1 VTARLAPTR
10 VNLLRAR
17 RRLAQVLR
25 GTALLKRKR
34 EALVRELFRLARPA
48 ADARVRIAEGF
59 TEAYDSLL
67 HALAMHGR
75 SGLRAI
81 AGPSRILDVQVDPA
95 QIWGITVSEISGR
108 PSVQRMLDARGIAPA
123 SAGPATSETAHRFE
137 ALTEL
142 LIDAAAAEQRIRRIG
157 DAVAQQT
164 RHLRT
169 LEQRLTPELEG
180 QIAVVQATLQER
192 EREEYLRLKHLQ
204 QRSKRRA

>member
-1 VTARLAPTR
+1 
-10 VNLLRAR
+10 
-17 RRLAQVLR
+17 
-25 GTALLKRKR
+25 
-34 EALVRELFRLARPA
+34 
-48 ADARVRIAEGF
+48 
-59 TEAYDSLL
+59 
-67 HALAMHGR
+67 
-75 SGLRAI
+75 
-81 AGPSRILDVQVDPA
+81 
-95 QIWGITVSEISGR
+95 
-108 PSVQRMLDARGIAPA
+108 MLDARGIAPA